1 MRIGRGGDGM
11 SEDQLAELYEK
22 LLVNSWR
29 VRFTME
35 MRECNTLEDFLQL
48 RARYEA
54 LYKSWRIEGE

>member
-1 MRIGRGGDGM
+1 M